1 MTMIKVIKEYGVS
14 EDYKDPETGYIYKF
28 PKRKYDEDNDRT
40 IIPIFKNN
48 NLLGYAGIGGK
59 F

>member
-1 MTMIKVIKEYGVS
+1 MEKVIKNHGVK
-14 EDYKDPETGYIYKF
+14 EDYKDPNTGYVYKF
-28 PKRKYDEDNDRT
+28 PKRKYDEEKDRT
-40 IIPIFKNN
+40 IVPVFKDN